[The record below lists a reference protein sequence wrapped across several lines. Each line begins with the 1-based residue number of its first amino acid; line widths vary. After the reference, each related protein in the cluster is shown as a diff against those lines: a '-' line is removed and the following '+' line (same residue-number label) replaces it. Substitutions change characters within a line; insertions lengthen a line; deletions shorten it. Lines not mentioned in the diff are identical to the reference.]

1 MLRSEESGPVFQA
14 KGFEDL
20 PPSEGRSSGGRR
32 KALQAPAAGSVGQ
45 GCASLGL
52 TGLQGRDGW
61 QGTDKAVHGG
71 HKTKFIFN
79 L

>member
-1 MLRSEESGPVFQA
+1 MLHSEESRPVFQA

-20 PPSEGRSSGGRR
+20 PPSEGRSTGGSR

-45 GCASLGL
+45 GCTTRGL
-52 TGLQGRDGW
+52 TRLQGRNSW